1 MARKPTGRPHGRPK
15 GRLSSNPTRYSV
27 YDRRTDFPVIIG
39 GTARECAAA
48 MNITLTSFYNAYSR
62 LKNGYKNASRKWEIF
77 RDEPMEEE
85 ECTK

>member
-1 MARKPTGRPHGRPK
+1 MARGRKMYTVFHYY
-15 GRLSSNPTRYSV
+15 TV

-48 MNITLTSFYNAYSR
+48 MKISLGSFHTIYTK
-62 LKNGYKNASRKWEIF
+62 LKNGNKKATRKWEIF
-77 RDEPMEEE
+77 RDDPMEEE